1 MEFDFTLPT
10 VLPDP
15 TGTGASP
22 FIDGFFVSVA
32 TGTDFFDLLLVDE
45 FGPLPNPFGTAP
57 GTVALGTPSDTNLD
71 FGFSVDLSSQA
82 GSAVTLFFDLIQED
96 DGLLFD
102 PDLNNVTDSAT
113 ATTKVIP
120 ELSAFSIWTLIG
132 VT

>member
-1 MEFDFTLPT
+1 M
-10 VLPDP
+10 
-15 TGTGASP
+15 
-22 FIDGFFVSVA
+22 
-32 TGTDFFDLLLVDE
+32 
-45 FGPLPNPFGTAP
+45 
-57 GTVALGTPSDTNLD
+57 ALGTPSDTNLD

-82 GSAVTLFFDLIQED
+82 GSAVTIFFDLIQED

-102 PDLNNVTDSAT
+102 PDLDNVTDSAT